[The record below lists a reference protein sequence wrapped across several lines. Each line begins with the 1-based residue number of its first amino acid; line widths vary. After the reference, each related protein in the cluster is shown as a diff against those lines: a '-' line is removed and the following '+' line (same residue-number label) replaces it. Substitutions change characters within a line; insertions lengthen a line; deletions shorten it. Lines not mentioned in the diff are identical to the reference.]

1 MAEIILVGVFNN
13 NIQILQLLRII
24 IFRAI
29 SDNDFVS
36 GYNMA
41 VDQGTNNINIYTL
54 YIFSLLPLLC
64 VSIKYM
70 GKDKVVR
77 GVTISNI
84 SLPMSFT
91 MDCQHFMLR
100 KMV

>member
-1 MAEIILVGVFNN
+1 MAEIMLVGVFNN

-41 VDQGTNNINIYTL
+41 VDQGTNNINIYIL

-70 GKDKVVR
+70 EKDKVVR

-91 MDCQHFMLR
+91 MDCQLFMLR